1 MGGVLSNGLDLGPGV
16 ERVRS
21 VENKTRKYIYVY
33 VCVCVCVCVFFFF
46 KEENAALSFLG
57 VKEQAFLHY
66 SRAICLL
73 LLLTLCPLFPEKK
86 TSESRFLAE

>member
-33 VCVCVCVCVFFFF
+33 VCVCVFFFL
-46 KEENAALSFLG
+46 KKKMLPG
-57 VKEQAFLHY
+57 
-66 SRAICLL
+66 
-73 LLLTLCPLFPEKK
+73 LF
-86 TSESRFLAE
+86 

>member
-21 VENKTRKYIYVY
+21 VENKTRKYICVY

-46 KEENAALSFLG
+46 FKKKMLPG
-57 VKEQAFLHY
+57 
-66 SRAICLL
+66 
-73 LLLTLCPLFPEKK
+73 LF
-86 TSESRFLAE
+86 